1 MVQSKIKKEND
12 TIEKEILKIQFQ
24 CIDFWNRPIFKIEDR
39 NLYMSDVNNLFD
51 AGTTKKQIQEF
62 YRGKNLRDMITI
74 HGVNIEDD
82 PLGIRV
88 KSNYEL
94 RII

>member
-1 MVQSKIKKEND
+1 MKN
-12 TIEKEILKIQFQ
+12 EILTIQFEG
-24 CIDFWNRPIFKIEDR
+24 IDFWNRPIFKIEDR

-51 AGTTKKQIQEF
+51 AGTTKEQIQEF
-62 YRGKNLRDMITI
+62 YKDKDLREHITI
-74 HGVNIEDD
+74 HGADIEDD
-82 PLGIRV
+82 PLGTRV